1 MVGIAR
7 RTIGETVK
15 AVIVKKDPDLS
26 EEDVIAYCREQM
38 TPYKVPRRIEFRE
51 ELPKTVVGKILR
63 RELRDSA

>member
-1 MVGIAR
+1 V
-7 RTIGETVK
+7 ETVK

-26 EEDVIAYCREQM
+26 EEDVLAYCREQM